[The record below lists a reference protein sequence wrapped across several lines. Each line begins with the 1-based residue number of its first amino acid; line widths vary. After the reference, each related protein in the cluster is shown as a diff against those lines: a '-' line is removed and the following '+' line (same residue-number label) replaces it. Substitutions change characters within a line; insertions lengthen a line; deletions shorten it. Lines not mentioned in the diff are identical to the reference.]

1 MAAMSL
7 VKAKMGASVAAPLS
21 LQDRIEALRIDLE
34 RLIDERVAELATPG
48 LPSQVVRQMITG
60 GGFCEC
66 RTALKIFAD
75 RSRDEEIAKRH
86 QT

>member
-1 MAAMSL
+1 ML
-7 VKAKMGASVAAPLS
+7 NTKLKGASFVAPS
-21 LQDRIEALRIDLE
+21 LFDRIEALRIDLE